1 MLEQE
6 LHCSQAGSAARA
18 QSTSAAWGEAA
29 ANPLCGAA
37 GAFPRCS
44 RSSAGCWRTMLCA
57 TLGASVL
64 RVTALGAAATRPM
77 DQGNAAGVLGAWGL
91 LGASCASGA
100 GQRQAAAQ
108 ALALSVDN
116 VPFPAGRAAVA
127 AGSAP
132 AVTWGCLGD
141 VGKERSTGWQP
152 GAMPWWCCLPLP
164 SSAGCFLLLQFLTA
178 ICDQGSTHRDIK
190 PVTSAPRL

>member
-1 MLEQE
+1 
-6 LHCSQAGSAARA
+6 
-18 QSTSAAWGEAA
+18 
-29 ANPLCGAA
+29 
-37 GAFPRCS
+37 
-44 RSSAGCWRTMLCA
+44 MLCA
-57 TLGASVL
+57 TRGASVL

-141 VGKERSTGWQP
+141 VGKERSMGWQP
-152 GAMPWWCCLPLP
+152 RCDAVVVLPAPAQQCWLL
-164 SSAGCFLLLQFLTA
+164 SAA
-178 ICDQGSTHRDIK
+178 
-190 PVTSAPRL
+190 PVSHCNL